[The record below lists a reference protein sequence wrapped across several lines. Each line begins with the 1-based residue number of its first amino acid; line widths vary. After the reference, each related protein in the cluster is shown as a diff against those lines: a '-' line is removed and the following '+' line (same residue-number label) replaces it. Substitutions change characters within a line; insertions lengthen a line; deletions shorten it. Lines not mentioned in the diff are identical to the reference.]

1 MYSITHAP
9 GKGIAFIELFEAS
22 VGVRR

>member
-1 MYSITHAP
+1 MYSISHAP